1 MRGYVALV
9 LFPLS
14 LPVIIGRRLRRRSI
28 SPGRR
33 GQASIQSTEF
43 EHRAQ
48 KHVGSLWCSTSI
60 DGPLAQPNAFDAK
73 RTVGAAHT
81 TRRMM

>member
-33 GQASIQSTEF
+33 GQASIRST
-43 EHRAQ
+43 HRALKQ
-48 KHVGSLWCSTSI
+48 VGSLWCSTSI